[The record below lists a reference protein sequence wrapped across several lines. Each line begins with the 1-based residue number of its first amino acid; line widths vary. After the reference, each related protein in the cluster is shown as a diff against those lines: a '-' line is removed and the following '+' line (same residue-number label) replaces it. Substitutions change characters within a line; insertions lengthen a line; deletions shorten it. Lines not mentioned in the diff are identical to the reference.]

1 MSLTENLKPGNR
13 ADQKPAV
20 GKNIP
25 EIYATT
31 AKIPPEL
38 REPAMRAVASR
49 AHDAADAR
57 DLLEHLGLLDPLMPK
72 AQWKRANTPKAA
84 S

>member
-1 MSLTENLKPGNR
+1 MNLTENLLPGDG

-31 AKIPPEL
+31 VEIPQEI
-38 REPAMRAVASR
+38 RKPAIRAVAAR
-49 AHDAADAR
+49 ARDAADAR
-57 DLLEHLGLLDPLMPK
+57 DLLEHLGLIDPLTPK

>member
-1 MSLTENLKPGNR
+1 MNLTEHLQPGDR

-31 AKIPPEL
+31 AEIPPEM
-38 REPAMRAVASR
+38 REPEMRAVASR
-49 AHDAADAR
+49 ARDAEDAR
-57 DLLEHLGLLDPLMPK
+57 DLLEPLGLVDPLMPTPT
-72 AQWKRANTPKAA
+72 WKRPNTPKAA

>member
-1 MSLTENLKPGNR
+1 MSLYEHLKPGDR
-13 ADQKPAV
+13 ADQKSAV

-31 AKIPPEL
+31 AEIPPEL
-38 REPAMRAVASR
+38 RAPAMRAVASR
-49 AHDAADAR
+49 ARDAMDAR
-57 DLLEHLGLLDPLMPK
+57 DLLEHLGLLDPLAPK

-84 S
+84 P

>member
-1 MSLTENLKPGNR
+1 MNLTENLLPGDG
-13 ADQKPAV
+13 ADRKPAV

-25 EIYATT
+25 EIYCTT
-31 AKIPPEL
+31 VEMSPEI
-38 REPAMRAVASR
+38 RKPAIRAVAAR

-57 DLLEHLGLLDPLMPK
+57 DLLEHLGLINPLTPTPT
-72 AQWKRANTPKAA
+72 WKRANTPKAT